1 MRFESIKRDC
11 TARIGKM
18 EINGKEIETPGIL
31 WYSSDRIEAP
41 SSASIFLSQ
50 KERDAISHSGTF
62 FYPISGEQGISIPPS
77 FVYPYSLPSELHE
90 EAAAWNEEHAGAIQV
105 ISSKALDKISADANM
120 YVLSNARELF
130 SNPRNFVKAIT
141 DVRKAIGYQ
150 KALYAPGLGEPS
162 HLAILS
168 YLTVDIF
175 DSISLIEKA
184 RKGVFLFSY
193 GACHADELYE
203 MPCSCP
209 ACMKGG
215 KSFSD
220 VLEHNYYA
228 AFSELKTIRNAI
240 RNGVFRNLVE
250 LRASS
255 QPEIASMLRIF
266 DSTYYKFQE
275 ERYPIA
281 SKKIISSPL
290 SLKRPDVERFRR
302 RVIGRYIKPPSAK
315 ILLLLPCSAK
325 KPYSFSKSHSIF
337 RRAINSCKNP
347 GVVHEVVVTSPLG
360 IVPIELELTYP
371 AAHYDISV
379 TGEWSLDEQ
388 EMVKKQLESYLQKN
402 EYDIIIN
409 HLPDD
414 ISGFLNVG
422 EMTCEG
428 HPTSNSSIEKLSTI
442 LRKEAGK
449 YNMVSKSSR
458 IMENIKSILSYQFGN
473 AEIFPEECRI
483 KGKYPNFKIFHKG
496 KQLGMMVES
505 RGMFSL
511 TIEGGKML
519 AKSNS
524 YFVHIED
531 FVPHGSVFAVGVVD
545 ADKKIRCGDEVV
557 AIHDDE
563 VRAVGVAEMNG
574 EEMVE
579 SVRGEAI
586 KVRHY
591 KK

>member
-1 MRFESIKRDC
+1 VRFEAIKRDC

-18 EINGKEIETPGIL
+18 EINGKKIETPNIL
-31 WYSSDRIEAP
+31 WYSSDRIKAP
-41 SSASIFLSQ
+41 RFASIFLSQ
-50 KERDAISHSGTF
+50 KKKDAISHSGTF
-62 FYPISGEQGISIPPS
+62 FYPIHGDQEISIPPS
-77 FVYPYSLPSELHE
+77 FVYPYAFSLELHE
-90 EAAAWNEEHAGAIQV
+90 EAAAWNEEHAGTIQV
-105 ISSKALDKISADANM
+105 ILPKALDKISADANI
-120 YVLSNARELF
+120 YILSNARELF
-130 SNPRNFVKAIT
+130 SNPRNFVKAVT
-141 DVRKAIGYQ
+141 DARKAIGYQ
-150 KALYAPGLGEPS
+150 KVLYAPGLGEPS

-175 DSISLIEKA
+175 DSIPLIEKA
-184 RKGVFLFSY
+184 RKGVFLFPH
-193 GACHADELYE
+193 GACHADELHE
-203 MPCSCP
+203 IPCSCP
-209 ACMKGG
+209 ACMNGER
-215 KSFSD
+215 SFSAI
-220 VLEHNYYA
+220 LEHNYYA
-228 AFSELKTIRNAI
+228 AFSELKAIRNAI
-240 RNGVFRNLVE
+240 RNGIFRNLVE

-266 DSTYYKFQE
+266 DKEYYKFQE

-281 SKKIISSPL
+281 SKRIISSPL
-290 SLKRPDVERFRR
+290 SLKRPDIERFRK
-302 RVIGRYIKPPSAK
+302 RVIERYIKPPSAK

-337 RRAINSCKNP
+337 RKAINSCKNP
-347 GVVHEVVVTSPLG
+347 WVVHEVVVTSPLG

-402 EYDIIIN
+402 GYDIIIN

-414 ISGFLNVG
+414 ISEFLNVG

-428 HPTSNSSIEKLSTI
+428 HPTSNSSVEKLSVT
-442 LRKEAGK
+442 LKKEAER
-449 YNMVSKSSR
+449 YDIVSKNAR

-473 AEIFPEECRI
+473 TDIFPEECRI
-483 KGKYPNFKIFHKG
+483 KGKYPNFKIFYKG
-496 KQLGMMVES
+496 KQLGMLVEN

-511 TIEGGKML
+511 TIEGGEML

-524 YFVHIED
+524 YFAQIED
-531 FVPHGSVFAVGVVD
+531 FVPHGSIFAVGVVD

-557 AIHDDE
+557 AIHDNE

-579 SVRGEAI
+579 SARGEAI